1 MNIYEQPIDKLQLCI
16 VNEKRRLSD
25 IVDTYN
31 KEYDEY
37 ARWLNLVEEKKAER
51 EAYFERLTKAL
62 SCAQKFIHDCEEQ
75 IKKLQNGEVSQSM
88 G

>member
-1 MNIYEQPIDKLQLCI
+1 MNIYEQPIDKLELCI

-37 ARWLNLVEEKKAER
+37 ARWLNLVEEKKEER
-51 EAYFERLTKAL
+51 EAHFESLTNAL
-62 SCAQKFIHDCEEQ
+62 RCAQAFIRECQ
-75 IKKLQNGEVSQSM
+75 IQLDKLKQNGEIV
-88 G
+88 

>member
-1 MNIYEQPIDKLQLCI
+1 MNIYEQPIDKLELCI

-31 KEYDEY
+31 KEYAEY

-51 EAYFERLTKAL
+51 EAHFESLTNAL
-62 SCAQKFIHDCEEQ
+62 ACAQEFIRECQ
-75 IKKLQNGEVSQSM
+75 IQLDKLKQNGETV
-88 G
+88 